1 MRDQRPVDTG
11 YLKLRAQWLAS
22 IRRFFEDRGVLEV
35 ETPVLSRASVP
46 DPNIESLR
54 LQFAGQSYYLQ
65 TSPELYMKRLLAAGS
80 GPIYQ
85 VARVF
90 RDGEVGRLHNPEFT
104 LVEWY
109 RPGFDQHQLMDEVT
123 GLIALLM
130 ELDNPLITLM
140 TYSDLFE
147 QYTSLNPLEENRE
160 SLDQYCRSVDAPCPV
175 EDWDSAMDWLMAIY
189 IQPQMQGLTYVT
201 DYPATQA
208 SLARLDPDNPEV
220 AKRFELFVD
229 GVEIANGFEELTD
242 STEQRQ
248 RFMQENVT
256 RAASGRPQIPMDEAF
271 LEALDFGM
279 PETSGVALGLDRLMV
294 LATGSDEIGSVL
306 PLSPFLDD

>member
-1 MRDQRPVDTG
+1 MKGQRFVDTG

-46 DPNIESLR
+46 DPNIESLS

-109 RPGFDQHQLMDEVT
+109 RPGFDQHQLMDEVS

-140 TYSDLFE
+140 TYSDLFQ

-160 SLDQYCRSVDAPCPV
+160 SLDQYCRSVDAHCPV

-248 RFMQENVT
+248 RFMQENAA

-279 PETSGVALGLDRLMV
+279 PETSGVALGLERLMM